1 VGDKPL
7 FKPSGKFVIG
17 GAVILALATAAVG
30 IARVT
35 QVQTPKDATA
45 ENRSSSASEGRAI
58 TALGR
63 VEPEGEITK
72 VGAPAGERVL
82 KLLVQEGQQVEK
94 GQAIAYLESYPE
106 QLAARNL
113 VKSQLREAKALLV
126 SEQRLGQ
133 TQIAEAQTQQ
143 AQVSQPKA
151 EELRAQAA
159 TIEQLKAE
167 LALAKKDYDRFQY
180 LLEKGA
186 ISTKELDDRA
196 LALRSKQEELK
207 SAGATLA
214 QLQRQ
219 IQTDYANATTRVA
232 MAEAGTVKSQV
243 QTQVASKVRELE
255 VANARLARSIIAAPQ
270 SGQILKVLVRE
281 GEAIPLGGGQTGST
295 GEPIIV
301 EMGNTNQM
309 VVVAEVYETDIRH
322 IKVGQSATVKS
333 PAFEG
338 ELYGVVKQVGLK
350 IGKNDVLNTDPAANT
365 DARVVEVEIRLA
377 NSFPVAQL
385 TNLQVDVVIRPQ
397 G

>member
-35 QVQTPKDATA
+35 QVQTPKDAVA
-45 ENRSSSASEGRAI
+45 ENRSSSDSDGRAI